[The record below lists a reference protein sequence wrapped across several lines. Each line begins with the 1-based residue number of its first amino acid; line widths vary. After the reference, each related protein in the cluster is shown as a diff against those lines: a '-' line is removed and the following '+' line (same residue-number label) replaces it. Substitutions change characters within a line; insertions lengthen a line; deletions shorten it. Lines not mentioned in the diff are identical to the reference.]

1 MNNKRVEEA
10 ARLIGC
16 VLNFECGGVWERLTE
31 YQKEHYRR
39 VAKAALELSDA
50 AAWRPIDTAPRDGT
64 LILVAV
70 KHIECDVVSFWGAGW
85 RETTNG
91 LMLRDKPTHWQ
102 PLPAPPSDATP

>member
-31 YQKEHYRR
+31 YQKEHYTR

-50 AAWRPIDTAPRDGT
+50 VAWSPIETAPRDGT
-64 LILVAV
+64 EIIGYDGSIVLVSWLN
-70 KHIECDVVSFWGAGW
+70 HSWWSDVGA
-85 RETTNG
+85 TFH
-91 LMLRDKPTHWQ
+91 PTHWQ
-102 PLPAPPSDATP
+102 PLPAPPSDAKGER